1 MKTETEIRDRI
12 KELHELA
19 GALNAEEKVAK
30 MIELLS
36 GIIALKCVLDD
47 DDDVLETA

>member
-1 MKTETEIRDRI
+1 MKTEAEIKNRI
-12 KELHELA
+12 EELHELA
-19 GALNAEEKVAK
+19 VALNAKENVAK

-36 GIIALKCVLDD
+36 GIIALKWVLDD